1 MTNGVD
7 LGFVD
12 IGTPQGL
19 GTPGLGANANCRAIC
34 FEWYGGEP
42 VWTGWLV
49 TGVLGGGRVGSR
61 IDFEH
66 HAVCVACPQ
75 SEDHGICW
83 RQRQSRAEI
92 RGSFLATAAGI
103 LASFWVLATMVVL
116 LQTLG
121 TSVGWG
127 FQFQSPWFVGFMVAL
142 MVIFAANLFGW
153 FRSRMCQGWQRL
165 GVAARVRRLI
175 F

>member
-1 MTNGVD
+1 MA
-7 LGFVD
+7 FV
-12 IGTPQGL
+12 
-19 GTPGLGANANCRAIC
+19 GA
-34 FEWYGGEP
+34 
-42 VWTGWLV
+42 
-49 TGVLGGGRVGSR
+49 S
-61 IDFEH
+61 DK
-66 HAVCVACPQ
+66 
-75 SEDHGICW
+75 
-83 RQRQSRAEI
+83 SRAEI

-153 FRSRMCQGWQRL
+153 FEVPNVPGLAAVGGGRKGPVADFLTGALATLLATPVPPLCSHRSLAWLSPAIQRL
-165 GVAARVRRLI
+165 SSVCLR
-175 F
+175 